1 MYIDLSIPIDP
12 QLMGDMQP
20 GDKNLSNGHLGTHCD
35 NMQQPFPLE
44 YLRRCGL
51 VFDFRGIDPDGEID
65 LTEEQL
71 AGIEAGMFVA
81 FYTGFLGKRAQYG
94 TAQYKTLHPQLSQ
107 KLIETLVAKKVS
119 LIAID
124 CAGVRRP
131 PEHHEADMYCSGRG
145 TFVIENV
152 WNLDKLLESAHD
164 GRFIANT
171 FPINTVNLPNL
182 TGLLC
187 RVVAEV

>member
-1 MYIDLSIPIDP
+1 MYIDLSIPMDP
-12 QLMGDMQP
+12 QLMGHMQLD
-20 GDKNLSNGHLGTHCD
+20 DKNLSNGHLGTHCD

-44 YLRRCGL
+44 YLRRDGI
-51 VFDFRGIDPDGEID
+51 VFDFRGIDPEGEID

-71 AGIEAGMFVA
+71 ARVGSGMFVA
-81 FYTGFLGKRAQYG
+81 FYTGFLGKAQYG
-94 TAQYKTLHPQLSQ
+94 TAEYKTRHPQLSQ
-107 KLIETLVAKKVS
+107 QLIRTLVKKKVS
-119 LIAID
+119 FIAID

-131 PEHHEADMYCSGRG
+131 PEHHEADMYCSGNG

-152 WNLDKLLESAHD
+152 YNLEKLLDATPD
-164 GRFIANT
+164 GRFTANT
-171 FPINTVNLPNL
+171 FPINTVGLPNL